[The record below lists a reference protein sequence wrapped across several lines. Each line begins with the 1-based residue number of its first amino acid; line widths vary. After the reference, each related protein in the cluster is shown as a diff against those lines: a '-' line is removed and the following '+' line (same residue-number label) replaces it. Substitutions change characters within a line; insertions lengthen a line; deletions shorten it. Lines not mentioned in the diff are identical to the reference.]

1 MVFPN
6 SGGNMSRAYDGYDFP
21 ALAEGDE
28 EKEED
33 EVEGLATEIIPK
45 KPKVLEEE
53 EVEVEK
59 EVVGA
64 DGFLDISEEDSI
76 AETDIDPLKTY
87 MREMGGIPLLKRHE
101 EIEIAKRIEDGRNKV
116 IEATFAWPLSFK
128 ILLQKYD
135 DALSNTDKDPM
146 FVLVSE
152 SIYEDFDEN
161 TMEAKV
167 LSEEQIILKRAEI
180 GVQVESVITAIRNEI
195 KNNKSMF
202 DGKLKFVANKNII
215 ESIKNLSINFEL
227 ILELSKNITSYFKVL
242 KESEN
247 KCIDI
252 LKKLRIS
259 QKDYSR
265 SLQVSYTDFDYI
277 KKYTDDVKLIAD
289 FQQAQKDFVK
299 LEQEVNVSIIDIKN
313 ANRHVIVGETR
324 TKGAKND
331 MIQANLRLVVSIAKK
346 YTNNGLNFLDIIQ
359 EGNIGLMKA
368 VDKFEYKRG
377 YKFST
382 YATWWIRQAI
392 TRAIA
397 DQSRTI
403 RIPVHMVENMQKIE
417 KAKKRLKQQTGKMP
431 TPEELS
437 KETEIPIEKVLKALK
452 VTKEPISMETPVGGD
467 DDESSIS
474 DFIEDES
481 RNKPFDKITDEV
493 LAKVL
498 KEAILKLPDRE
509 ARILSMR
516 FGIPIAEGL
525 EFQVDST
532 LEEVGKEFNVTRER
546 IRQIEAKALKSIRDS
561 EYGAILKHFL
571 EEN

>member
-1 MVFPN
+1 
-6 SGGNMSRAYDGYDFP
+6 MSRAYDGYDFP

>member
-1 MVFPN
+1 
-6 SGGNMSRAYDGYDFP
+6 MSRAYDGYDFP

-33 EVEGLATEIIPK
+33 EVDSVTTEILPK

-59 EVVGA
+59 EVVGE

-135 DALSNTDKDPM
+135 DALSNSDKDPM

-180 GVQVESVITAIRNEI
+180 GLQVESVITAIRNEI

-202 DGKLKFVANKNII
+202 DGKLKFVVNKDII
-215 ESIKNLSINFEL
+215 ESIKNLSINFDL
-227 ILELSKNITSYFKVL
+227 ILELSKNITGYFKIL

-247 KCIDI
+247 RCVDI

-265 SLQVSYTDFDYI
+265 TLQVSYTDFDYI
-277 KKYTDDVKLIAD
+277 KKYTDDVKLIEE
-289 FQQAQKDFVK
+289 FQNAQKDFVK

>member
-1 MVFPN
+1 
-6 SGGNMSRAYDGYDFP
+6 MSRDFDNYNFQEVP
-21 ALAEGDE
+21 
-28 EKEED
+28 ED
-33 EVEGLATEIIPK
+33 ENENQIDIQNEIEVVRSK
-45 KPKVLEEE
+45 SSVEEE
-53 EVEVEK
+53 EEAEAVDEE
-59 EVVGA
+59 
-64 DGFLDISEEDSI
+64 GFLDISEEDSI
-76 AETDIDPLKTY
+76 AESDVDPLKTY

-101 EIEIAKRIEDGRNKV
+101 EIEIAKRIEEGRNKV
-116 IEATFAWPLSFK
+116 IEATFAWPLSYK
-128 ILLQKYD
+128 LLLEKYIQ
-135 DALSNTDKDPM
+135 AQEIAEKDPM

-152 SIYEDFDEN
+152 SIYEDFDEE

-167 LSEEQIILKRAEI
+167 LSEEQLNNKRTEI
-180 GVQVESVITAIRNEI
+180 GQQVESIISDIKNEI

-202 DGKLKFVANKNII
+202 DGKLKFVPNTKII
-215 ESIKNLSINFEL
+215 DKIQELSINYEL
-227 ILELSKNITSYFKVL
+227 ILELSSAIIASSKRL
-242 KESEN
+242 KEVEN

-252 LKKLRIS
+252 LKRLKVP
-259 QKDYSR
+259 QKDYSI
-265 SLQVSYTDFDYI
+265 SLQKSYTNFDYI
-277 KKYTDDVKLIAD
+277 TKYSSDPKIIKEFKAL
-289 FQQAQKDFVK
+289 QSEFVAI
-299 LEQEVNVSIIDIKN
+299 EQEVNVSIIDIKKI
-313 ANRHVIVGETR
+313 NRLIIVGE
-324 TKGAKND
+324 KKSKNAKND
-331 MIQANLRLVVSIAKK
+331 MTQANLRLVVSIAKK

-417 KAKKRLKQQTGKMP
+417 KAKKKIKQQTGKMP

-437 KETEIPIEKVLKALK
+437 KETEIPLEKVLKALK

-481 RNKPFDKITDEV
+481 RNKPLDKITDEV

-498 KEAILKLPDRE
+498 KEAIKKLPERE
-509 ARILSMR
+509 AKILSMR
-516 FGIPIAEGL
+516 FGIPIEDGL

-546 IRQIEAKALKSIRDS
+546 IRQIEAKALKSIKDS
-561 EYGAILKHFL
+561 EFGSILKHFL

>member
-1 MVFPN
+1 
-6 SGGNMSRAYDGYDFP
+6 MSRAYDGYDFP
-21 ALAEGDE
+21 ALVEGDE
-28 EKEED
+28 EKED
-33 EVEGLATEIIPK
+33 EVDTIATEILPK

-59 EVVGA
+59 EVVGE

-180 GVQVESVITAIRNEI
+180 GLQVESVITAIRTEI

-227 ILELSKNITSYFKVL
+227 ILELSKNITGYFKVL

-252 LKKLRIS
+252 LKKLRIT

-265 SLQVSYTDFDYI
+265 TLQVSYTDFDYI
-277 KKYTDDVKLIAD
+277 KKYTDDVKLIEE
-289 FQQAQKDFVK
+289 FQNAQKDFVK

-516 FGIPIAEGL
+516 FGIPITEGL

>member
-1 MVFPN
+1 
-6 SGGNMSRAYDGYDFP
+6 MSRAYDGYDFP

-28 EKEED
+28 EKED